1 MSEQCCQYS
10 MIDRRD
16 RWFDAGEGRGG
27 RSVLV
32 GRRVD
37 GYRSDRCFECE
48 GSVTVSLGES
58 DGRRNSGMTAERYF
72 GDRGEVPDPAVA
84 RVASEYRFDE
94 ERRLGI
100 PDFGCNRL

>member
-1 MSEQCCQYS
+1 
-10 MIDRRD
+10 
-16 RWFDAGEGRGG
+16 
-27 RSVLV
+27 
-32 GRRVD
+32 
-37 GYRSDRCFECE
+37 
-48 GSVTVSLGES
+48 
-58 DGRRNSGMTAERYF
+58 MTAERYF